1 MPKAELPPLI
11 RALLRPSAY
20 PHPVERVQLLQTHI
34 SYVLLAG
41 DHVYKIKKPLDFGFL
56 DFSTLAKRRYYC
68 RQEIILNSRLC
79 PDTYLGV
86 SRIRRTRPESSRRGG
101 DAVSIDG
108 PGRVVEYAV
117 HMRRLP
123 AERMM
128 DHLLAQGRVTTAM
141 VQRVADRL
149 AAFHRDAESNPRI
162 ARYGEW
168 AIRYAWG
175 ENLRQWA
182 ADIGQTIREEQDRI
196 LRAYGEAFFA
206 RGRAFLKGRV
216 DQLRIRD
223 CHGDLRSDAI
233 CFVDG
238 LCLFDCIEFNRR
250 FRYTDV
256 AGDVGFLAMDLD
268 YRGRPDLAQAF
279 VDRYVEV
286 SGDDGLRDVI
296 DFYKCYRACVRG
308 KVEGFRLS
316 QPGVAAS
323 ERRAARE
330 ATRRYFE
337 LACGYTA
344 SLPPPLLIITCG
356 ATASGKSTLARQLS
370 EMAGFEVISSDRV
383 RKALAGLEESE
394 HRFEP
399 FRGGIYSP
407 EFTDRT
413 YAAILESARQALA
426 EGRSVILDASFIRRQ
441 YRRSARRLAGE
452 LGAQFVCLEL
462 EVSDSAVRR
471 RLARR
476 LREGGD
482 PSDARWETYAAQK
495 RTFQRPSEVP
505 PERHVVV
512 DTRRPLAAQARGV
525 IAALRRLSPLSLPG
539 PNSA

>member
-41 DHVYKIKKPLDFGFL
+41 DHVYKIKKPVDFGFL

-68 RQEIILNSRLC
+68 RQEIVLNSRLC

-108 PGRVVEYAV
+108 PGRVIEYAV

-128 DHLLAQGRVTTAM
+128 DHLLAEGRVTATMA
-141 VQRVADRL
+141 QDVADRL
-149 AAFHRDAESNPRI
+149 ADFHRDAESNPRI

-182 ADIGQTIREEQDRI
+182 ADIGQTITEEQDRI

-206 RGRAFLKGRV
+206 QGRALLRGRV

-223 CHGDLRSDAI
+223 CHGDLRSDAV

-268 YRGRPDLAQAF
+268 YRGRPDLAEAF

-323 ERRAARE
+323 ERRAASR
-330 ATRRYFE
+330 AARRYFE
-337 LACGYTA
+337 LACGYAA

-356 ATASGKSTLARQLS
+356 ATASGKSTLARHLG
-370 EMAGFEVISSDRV
+370 ETAGFEVISSDRV

-399 FRGGIYSP
+399 FHGGIYSP

-413 YAAILESARQALA
+413 YAAILENARQALA
-426 EGRSVILDASFIRRQ
+426 EGRSVIVDASFIRRQ
-441 YRRSARRLAGE
+441 YRRWARRLARE
-452 LGAQFVCLEL
+452 MGAQFVCLEFQ
-462 EVSDSAVRR
+462 VSDSAVRR

-482 PSDARWETYAAQK
+482 PSDARWEIYAAQK

-512 DTRRPLAAQARGV
+512 DTRRPLASQARGV
-525 IAALRRLSPLSLPG
+525 IAALRHLSPLSLPG